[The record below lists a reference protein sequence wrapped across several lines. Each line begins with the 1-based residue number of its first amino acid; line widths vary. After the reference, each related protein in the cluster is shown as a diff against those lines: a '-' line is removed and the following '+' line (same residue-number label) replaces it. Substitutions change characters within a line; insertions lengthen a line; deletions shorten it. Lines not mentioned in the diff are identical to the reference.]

1 MYIFRVLCLAREFR
15 TCCWQINEELCKKN
29 TWEEQKIP
37 DRSISRISR
46 VGIINICTILSVKI
60 LLLNFSFFFLSRDEK
75 EKKNPAMSS
84 TKLHRD
90 AIMVT
95 EVTRETTRDG
105 GREVKTET
113 ILSKRILRAQ
123 VSSAFAT
130 KRKCARRG
138 NRRNNWRTRRCTADR
153 VPLFRLTGITA
164 LEHHGL
170 LSLSSLLS
178 LLFNLENLRV
188 NVLAGETRATG

>member
-1 MYIFRVLCLAREFR
+1 MYDLNRKDSS
-15 TCCWQINEELCKKN
+15 T
-29 TWEEQKIP
+29 
-37 DRSISRISR
+37 
-46 VGIINICTILSVKI
+46 
-60 LLLNFSFFFLSRDEK
+60 NFSFSLLSRDEK
-75 EKKNPAMSS
+75 EKNPAMSS

-170 LSLSSLLS
+170 FSLSSFSSSISKTCASTCSQENTCYWLTPVPWLERFFFQWIINPWS
-178 LLFNLENLRV
+178 WLEN
-188 NVLAGETRATG
+188 

>member
-15 TCCWQINEELCKKN
+15 TCYWQINEELCKKN

-46 VGIINICTILSVKI
+46 VGIINICTILNVKI
-60 LLLNFSFFFLSRDEK
+60 LLLNFSFFLLSRDEK

>member
-1 MYIFRVLCLAREFR
+1 M
-15 TCCWQINEELCKKN
+15 
-29 TWEEQKIP
+29 
-37 DRSISRISR
+37 
-46 VGIINICTILSVKI
+46 GIINICTILNVKI
-60 LLLNFSFFFLSRDEK
+60 LLLNFSFFLLSRDEK

>member
-1 MYIFRVLCLAREFR
+1 MFALYKHVLTLLPRYTFR
-15 TCCWQINEELCKKN
+15 N
-29 TWEEQKIP
+29 
-37 DRSISRISR
+37 
-46 VGIINICTILSVKI
+46 SVKI
-60 LLLNFSFFFLSRDEK
+60 LGKNRKFQTDQYLEFHEQNKHMYDLKRKDFSTNFSFFLLSRDEK
-75 EKKNPAMSS
+75 EKSSAMSS

-138 NRRNNWRTRRCTADR
+138 NQRNNWRTRRCTADR

-170 LSLSSLLS
+170 LSLSSLFS
-178 LLFNLENLRV
+178 PFQSRKP
-188 NVLAGETRATG
+188 ARQRARRRTRATE

>member
-1 MYIFRVLCLAREFR
+1 MHDLKRKDTSTQF
-15 TCCWQINEELCKKN
+15 
-29 TWEEQKIP
+29 
-37 DRSISRISR
+37 
-46 VGIINICTILSVKI
+46 
-60 LLLNFSFFFLSRDEK
+60 LLLLLVTRRER
-75 EKKNPAMSS
+75 KKNPAMSS